1 MDPKQKQ
8 PETSSLLQ
16 TPPILQPEQD
26 TPPPPE
32 TIPEIIIEPRQDTI
46 PEPPVPPP
54 PPVLPEP
61 EPETNSLPPLVSPP
75 AKKKGLPKA
84 LFGIAALLLL
94 VVSIPVGIFLV
105 RQTQELRTRAFEAAD
120 CDTGD
125 RGGLKETAEDCDAN
139 INELVQVFVCNN
151 TERLPGSPTGRQCAE
166 GTVPPPEG
174 PTAPS
179 LIPSEQD
186 GSGGCC
192 NAGAA
197 DNSSEGCRVGS
208 GFREVCDISNGAC
221 QSGFSCRSIA
231 GCAKDSDCGPG
242 NECKNSKCEAIPPP
256 SDQYTSCSSWGYS
269 DDSTNTADP
278 NCEKAP
284 QNGFSCNKPDG
295 RAVCCYK
302 DGNCYEG
309 QQGSCKNLGNGTI
322 ELGATATVIEFQC
335 PSQTSSTGSC
345 SEGRITLGTKGPG
358 TYTVGGSTCGGHQ
371 IDAVGYC
378 GSYVFR
384 GSCTPPQ
391 GREGPGPPPQV
402 FLFQCLNVKFYD
414 TNWNLISNPATQ
426 IRANQPIKITV
437 AGQTNEPGGLTAAR
451 FRINGEQ
458 GWRQTNRTIASGE
471 FHIDYTALAGALR
484 VEAQVFNPTLGW
496 R

>member
-8 PETSSLLQ
+8 EQTSSLLQ
-16 TPPILQPEQD
+16 TPPVLQPEQD
-26 TPPPPE
+26 APPPPE
-32 TIPEIIIEPRQDTI
+32 TIIEPQQDTSVV
-46 PEPPVPPP
+46 EPPISPPITP
-54 PPVLPEP
+54 PRL
-61 EPETNSLPPLVSPP
+61 EPETDSLPPLVSPPP

-94 VVSIPVGIFLV
+94 VVSIPVGVFLV
-105 RQTQELRTRAFEAAD
+105 RQTQELRTKAFEASD

-125 RGGLKETAEDCDAN
+125 RGGLKETAEDCDVN

-151 TERLPGSPTGRQCAE
+151 EERLPGSPTGRQCEE

-179 LIPSEQD
+179 LIPSERD
-186 GSGGCC
+186 GPGGCC
-192 NAGAA
+192 NPGAA
-197 DNSSEGCRVGS
+197 DNSLQGCRVGS
-208 GFREVCDISNGAC
+208 GFREVCDVLNGAC
-221 QSGFSCRSIA
+221 QNGYSCRSIT
-231 GCAKDSDCGPG
+231 GCTQDSDCGPG
-242 NECKNSKCEAIPPP
+242 NECKDSKCEAVPPP

-309 QQGSCKNLGNGTI
+309 QQGSCTNLGNGTI
-322 ELGATATVIEFQC
+322 ELNATATVIEFQC
-335 PSQTSSTGSC
+335 PNQTSSTGSC

-358 TYTVGGSTCGGHQ
+358 TYTVGGNTCGGHQ
-371 IDAVGYC
+371 IDAIGYC

-384 GSCTPPQ
+384 GSCPSLTPPTA
-391 GREGPGPPPQV
+391 
-402 FLFQCLNVKFYD
+402 QCLNVKIYD
-414 TNWNLISNPATQ
+414 TNWNFLASPATQ
-426 IRANQPIKITV
+426 VKAGQTIRIAV
-437 AGQTNEPGGLTAAR
+437 AGQTSEPGGLTAAR
-451 FRINGEQ
+451 FRING
-458 GWRQTNRTIASGE
+458 GNWAQTNQKNASGE
-471 FHIDYTALAGALR
+471 FYIDYTASAGALR
-484 VEAQVFNPTLGW
+484 VEAQVYNPILGW

>member
-1 MDPKQKQ
+1 MDPKQEQ
-8 PETSSLLQ
+8 PQASSPLQ
-16 TPPILQPEQD
+16 TPPVPQPEYD
-26 TPPPPE
+26 APPSPE
-32 TIPEIIIEPRQDTI
+32 TIIEPWHDT
-46 PEPPVPPP
+46 PVSDSSVPPP
-54 PPVLPEP
+54 PPALPEP
-61 EPETNSLPPLVSPP
+61 EPETGSLPPLVSPP

-94 VVSIPVGIFLV
+94 VVSIPVGVFLV
-105 RQTQELRTRAFEAAD
+105 RQTQELRTGAYEAAD
-120 CDTGD
+120 CDAQE
-125 RGGLKETAEDCDAN
+125 RGGLKDIAEDCDVN

-151 TERLPGSPTGRQCAE
+151 EERLPGSPTGRQCEE

-192 NAGAA
+192 NPGAT
-197 DNSSEGCRVGS
+197 DNSPEGCRVGS
-208 GFREVCDISNGAC
+208 GFREVCDVSNGAC
-221 QSGFSCRSIA
+221 ASGSSCRSIA
-231 GCAKDSDCGPG
+231 GCTKDSDCGPG

-309 QQGSCKNLGNGTI
+309 QQGSCTSLGNGTI
-322 ELGATATVIEFQC
+322 QLDATATVIEFHC
-335 PSQTSSTGSC
+335 PNQTSSTGSC
-345 SEGRITLGTKGPG
+345 SEGRIALGTKGPG
-358 TYTVGGSTCGGHQ
+358 TYTVGGDTCGGHQ
-371 IDAVGYC
+371 IDAIGYC
-378 GSYVFR
+378 GNYVYR
-384 GSCTPPQ
+384 GTCGGGGRVTPSL
-391 GREGPGPPPQV
+391 ETA
-402 FLFQCLNVKFYD
+402 QCLNVKIYD
-414 TNWNLISNPATQ
+414 TSWNLLANPATQ
-426 IRANQPIKITV
+426 VRAGQTIRLAV

-451 FRINGEQ
+451 FRING
-458 GWRQTNRTIASGE
+458 GNWAQTNQKNASGE
-471 FHIDYTALAGALR
+471 FYINYTALAGALR